1 MHRLK
6 DTIGKITDLNQAAMN
21 AAQARLDNL
30 TKPPRSLGVL
40 EEIAAKLAG
49 ITGDPMPRIGDKVVI
64 VMAGDHGVVDEGVSA
79 FPQEVTPQM
88 VYNFLNGGAAINVL
102 ARHVGARVVVAD
114 LGVASDLDA
123 PGLIQAKVRP
133 GTNNIAQ
140 GPAMSREEAIQALEA
155 GIGIATDQIRQGATL
170 LATGEMGI
178 GNTTPSSAILA
189 VYSELPMEQIVGRG
203 TGINDERLKLKRNA
217 IEQALRINKPDKK
230 DAIDVLA
237 KVGGLEI
244 GGMAGCILAAAANRI
259 PIIVDGFISTAAAL
273 IAYHI
278 APKSVNYMLAS
289 HVSEE
294 PGHIKMLELLNLEP
308 MLHMKMRLGEGTG
321 AVLAMPLVEAATK
334 ILGEMATFGDA
345 GVSTAL

>member
-345 GVSTAL
+345 GVSTAS